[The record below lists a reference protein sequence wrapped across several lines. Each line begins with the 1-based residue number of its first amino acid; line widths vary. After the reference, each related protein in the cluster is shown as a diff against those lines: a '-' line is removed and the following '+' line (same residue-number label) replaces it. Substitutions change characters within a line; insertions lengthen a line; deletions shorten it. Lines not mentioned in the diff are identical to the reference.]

1 MLWLVAAAPAG
12 PRWISEAVL
21 ALAEAIALHL
31 AAVIVFRVF
40 LKRLETPRI
49 LIELLVG
56 AGYAAIVVGL
66 FTRVGV
72 NLTGLVAT
80 SAVVTAVLGFG
91 LQDVLGNLA
100 GGLVLEVEQAISEG
114 DWIRTDQYF
123 GQVRSV
129 RVRHTALETPDG
141 DTILVPN
148 SAITRSPVTV
158 LGRTMATAGAPV
170 KHRQAGHVSASV
182 YSQSIQRDGGCG
194 ARSDGLAHR
203 GHRRRSTAALR
214 HRGLSSAVRAIWRA
228 DLAAAAGHG
237 VRRLLARP

>member
-1 MLWLVAAAPAG
+1 V
-12 PRWISEAVL
+12 
-21 ALAEAIALHL
+21 
-31 AAVIVFRVF
+31 VIFRVI

-49 LIELLVG
+49 LVELLIG
-56 AGYAAIVVGL
+56 AGYAMIVLGL
-66 FTRVGV
+66 LTRVGV

-91 LQDVLGNLA
+91 LQDVLANLA

-148 SAITRSPVTV
+148 SAITRSAVTV
-158 LGRTMATAGAPV
+158 LGRSTAIAGSTAGGPV
-170 KHRQAGHVSASV
+170 KHRRLVTFQLPYRHGPSSV
-182 YSQSIQRDGGCG
+182 
-194 ARSDGLAHR
+194 
-203 GHRRRSTAALR
+203 TAAVEQALTA
-214 HRGLSSAVRAIWRA
+214 SAIEGIAEEP
-228 DLAAAAGHG
+228 
-237 VRRLLARP
+237 RPRCVIIDFHPQYVQYGALVWMMRPGMEYVDVSR